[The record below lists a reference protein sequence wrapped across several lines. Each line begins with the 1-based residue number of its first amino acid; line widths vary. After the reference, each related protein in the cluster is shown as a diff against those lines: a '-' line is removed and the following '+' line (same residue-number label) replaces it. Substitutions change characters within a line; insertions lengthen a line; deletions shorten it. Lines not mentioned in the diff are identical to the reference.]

1 VKRPEGPLYG
11 LILFSLGGALVVAG
25 IALGVLMI
33 AAAIGPFF
41 VFAAR
46 ETPDAPSLG
55 LWLPGSAFAVPPVER
70 ERRLRAWRAA
80 TARRVDVQTLES
92 LEQARVRV
100 VALTDGRALS
110 EEEGRALRRFVESG
124 GGAILTGALGVRQ
137 SDGAWR
143 SWKLMEELLGAPRVV
158 PLDRESSRQLV
169 ARGRGPLTAGLSAGQ
184 RIRLHAEP
192 GVPALDDA
200 EAELGWWG
208 AATVAAASR
217 RLSRGRGRI
226 VWLGA
231 GPESTDEQAAEG
243 LFVGSEMTRLLGAAI
258 AWAGREPFLEVLAW
272 PAAAPL
278 AALVEREGYTP
289 EVQPPALARAGS
301 AIEQRRIIDA
311 EIARA
316 ARSGRLFR
324 LELPP
329 AFAAESARR
338 ALVEYATR
346 RLREEHAWFGHRDE
360 IARWRRLQTGLTA
373 TIRRAGPRRHL
384 IDVVNRSREAVAGA
398 VLRIHINDSVHAVDV
413 ERTTL
418 QQEEPIVSV
427 DLAAETVDIALPRLA
442 GGSRH
447 AYTLDLE
454 RAGEAG

>member
-1 VKRPEGPLYG
+1 MKRPEGSLYG
-11 LILFSLGGALVVAG
+11 AIVFSLGGALVAAG

-33 AAAIGPFF
+33 AAVIGPFF
-41 VFAAR
+41 VFASR

-55 LWLPGSAFAVPPVER
+55 LWLPGSAFSAPLVER

-92 LEQARVRV
+92 LKQAQVRV

-110 EEEGRALRRFVESG
+110 EEEGRTLRRFVESG
-124 GGAILTGALGVRQ
+124 GGAILTGALGVRR

-143 SWKLMEELLGAPRVV
+143 SWKLMEEMLGTPRVV
-158 PLDRESSRQLV
+158 PLDRESSHQLV
-169 ARGRGPLTAGLSAGQ
+169 AQRRGPLTAGLSAGQ
-184 RIRLHAEP
+184 RIRLHPEP
-192 GVPALDDA
+192 GVPALDDSQ
-200 EAELGWWG
+200 AELRWRG
-208 AATVAAASR
+208 AATAAAASR
-217 RLSRGRGRI
+217 RLSKGQGRI
-226 VWLGA
+226 AWLGA
-231 GPESTDEQAAEG
+231 GPESTDEQAMEG
-243 LFVGSEMTRLLGAAI
+243 LFVGSEMTRLLDAAI

-272 PAAAPL
+272 PTAAPL
-278 AALVEREGYTP
+278 GALIEQEGYTP
-289 EVQPPALARAGS
+289 KVQPPELARAGS

-324 LELPP
+324 LELPA
-329 AFAAESARR
+329 AFAGESVRR
-338 ALVEYATR
+338 ALVDHATR

-384 IDVVNRSREAVAGA
+384 IDVVNRSREAVTGA

-418 QQEEPIVSV
+418 QQEKPVLSV
-427 DLAAETVDIALPRLA
+427 DLAAETVDIVLPPLA

-454 RAGEAG
+454 RAG